1 MRKIKQSICRL
12 FVFILP
18 LSFAGQV
25 LANCEGLKCEGVTN
39 TFVKSLKTTEQNIY
53 LTFPAGVNSALSC
66 ELQSGI
72 YAKLDTKSRNF
83 SSTHSLLLTAIASNA
98 PLVVEFEPSSAFCQ
112 VSSVE
117 ILVSE

>member
-1 MRKIKQSICRL
+1 MSKYKSLSVVALVLL
-12 FVFILP
+12 FV
-18 LSFAGQV
+18 SQAA

-39 TFVKSLKTTEQNIY
+39 TFVKSLKTTEQNIF
-53 LTFPAGVNSALSC
+53 LTFPAGVNSALNC
-66 ELQSGI
+66 ELQNGV